1 MNKNKILLPPETLAV
16 KTEADIC
23 VVGGSCTGVFAALR
37 AARLGAKVV
46 LLEKS
51 NRLGGVATLGLVGMW
66 HSLFDITRSRQIIGG
81 LTFETLERLEKTAA
95 CSTFRQ
101 PTDYYGIR
109 LNSEELTLELDAMVM
124 AEKNITLYL
133 QTSFSQAVMAAPGQV
148 QAIVAEDKSGRYA
161 IRAKVFIDASGD
173 GVLTRSA
180 GLAMRRPEHPQPPT
194 SCARFS
200 GWSFPDGFNLQA
212 CMDKYRE
219 KLPDLPCG
227 YYWDMSI
234 PNSQLHM
241 LAGTR
246 VLQCDCNDAD
256 EITRAELTARRQIKA
271 ILAMLRMEFPQRQIC
286 LETLP
291 AAIGI
296 REGLHIYSVGTL
308 RGEELLA
315 GRRFPDAIANG
326 TYPVDI
332 HNDTDATISLKALN
346 GTARVYRAGQL
357 LSAERWLP
365 EGEVLPFYQIPLSCL
380 IPKKAFNVLVAGRML
395 DADRDAFG
403 AVRVMVNLNQC
414 GEAAGVAA
422 WQAWKGQH
430 GVASVNPAETRRL
443 LQAGGAIII

>member
-1 MNKNKILLPPETLAV
+1 MDKSRITLPPETVAV

-66 HSLFDITRSRQIIGG
+66 HSLFDITRQQQIIGG
-81 LTFETLERLEKTAA
+81 LTYETLERLEKAGA
-95 CSTFRQ
+95 CTTFRK

-109 LNSEELTLELDAMVM
+109 MNSEELTLELDAMVT

-133 QTSFSQAVMAAPGQV
+133 QTSFSQAVMAGPGQME
-148 QAIVAEDKSGRYA
+148 AIVAEDKSGRFA
-161 IRAKVFIDASGD
+161 IRARVFIDASGD
-173 GVLTRSA
+173 GVLARGA

-200 GWSFPDGFNLQA
+200 GWSFPDGFNLRQ

-219 KLPDLPCG
+219 ELPDLPCG
-227 YYWDMSI
+227 YFWGMPI
-234 PNSQLHM
+234 PNSQLYM

-256 EITRAELTARRQIKA
+256 EITRAEITSRRQIKA
-271 ILAMLRMEFPQRQIC
+271 ILDMLRREFPDRPIC
-286 LETLP
+286 LEALP
-291 AAIGI
+291 SAIGI
-296 REGLHIYSVGTL
+296 REGLHIESAGTL
-308 RGEELLA
+308 TGEELLA
-315 GRRFPDAIANG
+315 GRRFPDAIGNG

-332 HNDTDATISLKALN
+332 HNDTDATISFKSLDGAV
-346 GTARVYRAGQL
+346 RVNKGDQRIHTG
-357 LSAERWLP
+357 RWLP
-365 EGEVLPFYQIPLSCL
+365 EGEVLPFYQMPLSCL
-380 IPKKAFNVLVAGRML
+380 IPRGAVNVLVAGRML

-422 WQAWKGQH
+422 WQAVQSG
-430 GVASVNPAETRRL
+430 GGISRIDSAETRRL
-443 LQAGGAIII
+443 LQAGGSIIM